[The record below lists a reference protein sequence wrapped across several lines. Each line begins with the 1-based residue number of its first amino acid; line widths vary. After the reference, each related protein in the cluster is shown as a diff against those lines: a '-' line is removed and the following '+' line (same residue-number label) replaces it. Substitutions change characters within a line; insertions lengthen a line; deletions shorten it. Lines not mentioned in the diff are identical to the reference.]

1 MWGGRRPAA
10 SSRDAASLL
19 RLLLAA
25 LLAAGARASGEYC
38 HGWLDAQGVWRIG
51 FQCPERFD
59 GGDATIC
66 CGSCALRYCC
76 SSAEA
81 RLDQGGCDNDR
92 QQGAGEPGRADKDGP
107 DGSAGR
113 RAGRAERGGRGS
125 ASPARPGSLGE
136 GKGIRSLR
144 LQERGLDR
152 EAVPASWRSL
162 YFVWNG
168 TPVQRPGPQFP
179 HLSAKKRLGL
189 GFPEKTQ
196 TSKAWQA
203 AASPTCLLP
212 RGLRAPSRVSCLHG
226 SKFED
231 GVMFW
236 RHPLARGLAG
246 APEGSS
252 EGRPLLGPS

>member
-1 MWGGRRPAA
+1 MARAEGAAEGTLGEEVLASAPRRPGLRAATARSRRCAVWRRAAGAQGGAMWGGRRPAA
-10 SSRDAASLL
+10 SSRDAASFL

-113 RAGRAERGGRGS
+113 RAGRIGKGRKDRE
-125 ASPARPGSLGE
+125 PGE
-136 GKGIRSLR
+136 GKG
-144 LQERGLDR
+144 
-152 EAVPASWRSL
+152 A
-162 YFVWNG
+162 
-168 TPVQRPGPQFP
+168 
-179 HLSAKKRLGL
+179 
-189 GFPEKTQ
+189 
-196 TSKAWQA
+196 
-203 AASPTCLLP
+203 
-212 RGLRAPSRVSCLHG
+212 
-226 SKFED
+226 
-231 GVMFW
+231 
-236 RHPLARGLAG
+236 
-246 APEGSS
+246 
-252 EGRPLLGPS
+252 

>member
-1 MWGGRRPAA
+1 MWGGRRRSAA
-10 SSRDAASLL
+10 SSRTAASLL

-113 RAGRAERGGRGS
+113 AAGQSARGEEGWLRLDGTW
-125 ASPARPGSLGE
+125 APGE
-136 GKGIRSLR
+136 GKGVRRTAIS
-144 LQERGLDR
+144 E
-152 EAVPASWRSL
+152 
-162 YFVWNG
+162 
-168 TPVQRPGPQFP
+168 
-179 HLSAKKRLGL
+179 KGL
-189 GFPEKTQ
+189 GP
-196 TSKAWQA
+196 
-203 AASPTCLLP
+203 
-212 RGLRAPSRVSCLHG
+212 G
-226 SKFED
+226 
-231 GVMFW
+231 
-236 RHPLARGLAG
+236 
-246 APEGSS
+246 
-252 EGRPLLGPS
+252 GRPCILALPLMCANWGTSSAPCASVSPSVG

>member
-19 RLLLAA
+19 PLLLAA

-38 HGWLDAQGVWRIG
+38 HGWMDAQGVWRIG

-113 RAGRAERGGRGS
+113 RAGRAERGGKGS
-125 ASPARPGSLGE
+125 ASPAGPGSL
-136 GKGIRSLR
+136 
-144 LQERGLDR
+144 ERGR
-152 EAVPASWRSL
+152 EFGACHFRKGAWSGRRCL
-162 YFVWNG
+162 
-168 TPVQRPGPQFP
+168 RPGAAFTLCGTGQRF
-179 HLSAKKRLGL
+179 SALGL
-189 GFPEKTQ
+189 SFPICQLK
-196 TSKAWQA
+196 S
-203 AASPTCLLP
+203 
-212 RGLRAPSRVSCLHG
+212 
-226 SKFED
+226 
-231 GVMFW
+231 
-236 RHPLARGLAG
+236 GLAWVF
-246 APEGSS
+246 
-252 EGRPLLGPS
+252 RK

>member
-1 MWGGRRPAA
+1 MWGGRRPSAA
-10 SSRDAASLL
+10 SSRTAASLL
-19 RLLLAA
+19 QLLLAA

-113 RAGRAERGGRGS
+113 AAGQSARGE
-125 ASPARPGSLGE
+125 E
-136 GKGIRSLR
+136 GWLR
-144 LQERGLDR
+144 LDGTDLGAWRGERSWEHCNFRKGSWTRRWCLHIGPAIKACEVGHQFTALGLSFPICGLRNGLDFFQ
-152 EAVPASWRSL
+152 E
-162 YFVWNG
+162 N
-168 TPVQRPGPQFP
+168 
-179 HLSAKKRLGL
+179 H
-189 GFPEKTQ
+189 
-196 TSKAWQA
+196 TSKAEWVSA
-203 AASPTCLLP
+203 PHSSCPRALCHLP
-212 RGLRAPSRVSCLHG
+212 CFLP
-226 SKFED
+226 
-231 GVMFW
+231 
-236 RHPLARGLAG
+236 
-246 APEGSS
+246 PEV
-252 EGRPLLGPS
+252 